1 MISCDI
7 HPDGRRLLVTFTVAD
22 PNRAQHEIHLV
33 GDFND
38 WDPEAT
44 PMLTNAGTHTV
55 ALALQPGRRYR
66 FRYLSSHDGWF
77 NDDTGW
83 HEYNEF
89 GQQNCV
95 LDLAILNMSSLR
107 SRLAG

>member
-1 MISCDI
+1 MISCAI
-7 HPDGRRLLVTFTVAD
+7 HPDGRRVIVTFTVTDATPLD
-22 PNRAQHEIHLV
+22 HQVNLV

-38 WDPEAT
+38 WDPAAT
-44 PMLTNAGTHTV
+44 LMHALDDTHTGAV
-55 ALALQPGRRYR
+55 TLSPGRRYR

-77 NDDTGW
+77 NDKAGK

-95 LDLAILNMSSLR
+95 VDLAVNLDGLR
-107 SRLAG
+107 RRR